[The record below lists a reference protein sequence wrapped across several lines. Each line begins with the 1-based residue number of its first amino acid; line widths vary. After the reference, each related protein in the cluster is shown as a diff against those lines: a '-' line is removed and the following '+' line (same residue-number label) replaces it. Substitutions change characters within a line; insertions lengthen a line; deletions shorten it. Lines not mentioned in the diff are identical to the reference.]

1 VPFVKRIAVAF
12 ALLGAAFAFAAPAS
26 AALKATQ
33 YTLKNGMEVVVIPD
47 HRAPVVTHMLWYRV
61 GGVDDPMGH
70 SGLAHFFEHMMFK
83 GTRRVPGNQLTLTV
97 ARNGGQSNAF
107 TSHDYTAYFER
118 IAKDRLGLMM
128 ELEADRMRNLILNDE
143 GVKTE
148 RDVVLEE
155 RRLRIESDPSSIMG
169 EQLQAALYMSHPY
182 GRPVIGWSGEIARI
196 GRAEAQA
203 YYDRHY
209 APNNAIL
216 IVAGDV
222 EPEDVLKL
230 AERTYGR
237 LARRDLEPRMAP
249 VVPPRLGEA
258 RIAFSHPDAK
268 LPTLMRVYRVPSYV
282 TDARA
287 AEALQLLAEYLG
299 GGPTSRLYRI
309 LVIDRKLAVG
319 AGAYYSG
326 VSRGSAEFSVYAY
339 PAPGVSFD
347 KIEAAMDAI
356 ITEAGAKAPLPEAF
370 ERSKTVLVADA
381 IYSRDSQDAMA
392 NDYGQALVVGLT
404 TKDVEEWPGRI
415 KAVTAARMQEA
426 ARRYL
431 IRSESATGRL
441 SPQPPPVPATAGASP
456 AEGAP

>member
-1 VPFVKRIAVAF
+1 VKRIAFAF
-12 ALLGAAFAFAAPAS
+12 VLLGAALAWSTPAS

-83 GTRRVPGNQLTLTV
+83 GTRRVPGNELTLTV

-107 TSHDYTAYFER
+107 TSHDYTAYYER
-118 IAKDRLGLMM
+118 IAKDRLPLMM

-169 EQLQAALYMSHPY
+169 EQLQAALYLSHPY
-182 GRPVIGWSGEIARI
+182 GRPVIGWGGEVARI

-222 EPEDVLKL
+222 EPDEVLRL

-237 LARRDLEPRMAP
+237 VSRRELEPRAEP

-258 RIAFSHPDAK
+258 RIAFSHPDAR
-268 LPTLMRVYRVPSYV
+268 LPTLMRAYRVPSYV

-287 AEALQLLAEYLG
+287 AEALEVLAEYLG

-326 VSRGSAEFSVYAY
+326 VSRGPSEFSVYAY

-347 KIEAAMDAI
+347 QVEAAIDAI
-356 ITEAGAKAPLPEAF
+356 IRDAGTKAPLPQAF
-370 ERSKTVLVADA
+370 ERAKTVLVADA

-392 NDYGQALVVGLT
+392 NDYGAALVVGLT
-404 TKDVEEWPGRI
+404 TKDVEEWPDRI
-415 KAVTAARMQEA
+415 KAVSAARMQEA

-431 IRSESATGRL
+431 IKSESATGRL
-441 SPQPPPVPATAGASP
+441 SPQPAAVPATAGASP